1 MFAGEAASDQAEPF
15 EIGES
20 VSVGETWKARGGK
33 AVFVA
38 LFCYIREASDTL
50 PRLSCRNGIMG
61 KTTCADQGL
70 YRLSARMLASCRI
83 SP

>member
-15 EIGES
+15 RIGES

-38 LFCYIREASDTL
+38 LFCNRDVGHVAKAEL
-50 PRLSCRNGIMG
+50 
-61 KTTCADQGL
+61 
-70 YRLSARMLASCRI
+70 
-83 SP
+83 